1 MLVAIAIT
9 AFTQIGATQTTHGAM
24 FQDNP
29 FEVTEK
35 DGSTSKEGST
45 SRDSEAAG
53 SGTKEQEKVFELT
66 ADNEQSNVGLVV
78 RSVRRQ
84 DPQTPAELAQ
94 AISSLMDVEAWV
106 DARVY
111 LNQLSKVV
119 MNDKELY
126 DLYTDRGAEFFYI
139 LHSVEQLA
147 PDSQRLAKRVLSA
160 AKNYATSDARIR
172 NLVKTLADPNI
183 NVRSTALRKI
193 KQVGPQGYAAM
204 LEVFGDEKL
213 KDLWPGVRG
222 AVRRLENDATE
233 VLVAGATCG
242 NPQIQVE
249 SYYGLANLGTN
260 EAIDLISFLYLSPNT
275 PQNVKTFAER
285 RLRVY
290 FGGSIDR
297 SSLVANLS
305 RKANQ
310 NLRGQRKNTSSNARV
325 KVWQYQA
332 ASNKF
337 ESNRVSLVVASRI
350 RAAS

>member
-1 MLVAIAIT
+1 MIYG
-9 AFTQIGATQTTHGAM
+9 AFV
-24 FQDNP
+24 QDNP
-29 FEVTEK
+29 FEVSEK
-35 DGSTSKEGST
+35 EEGST
-45 SRDSEAAG
+45 TRGNTDAG
-53 SGTKEQEKVFELT
+53 SGTKAEGKVFELT
-66 ADNEQSNVGLVV
+66 SENERSNVGLVI

-94 AISSLMDVEAWV
+94 AISSLIDVEAWA

-126 DLYTDRGAEFFYI
+126 DLYTERGAEFFYI
-139 LHSVEQLA
+139 LHSVEQLS

-160 AKNYATSDARIR
+160 AKNYSTSDARIR
-172 NLVKTLADPNI
+172 NLVKTLANPNI
-183 NVRSTALRKI
+183 NVRSNALQKL
-193 KQVGPQGYAAM
+193 KQVGPPGYAAM

-222 AVRRLENDATE
+222 AVRRLEDDATE
-233 VLVAGATCG
+233 ILVAGATCG

-260 EAIDLISFLYLSPNT
+260 EAIDLISFLYLSPKT

-285 RLRVY
+285 RLREY

-297 SSLVANLS
+297 SSLIANLS

-325 KVWQYQA
+325 NVWQYQA

-350 RAAS
+350 RAASQAQLLFEIDEKVGWS

>member
-1 MLVAIAIT
+1 MIYG
-9 AFTQIGATQTTHGAM
+9 AFV
-24 FQDNP
+24 QDNP
-29 FEVTEK
+29 FEVSEK
-35 DGSTSKEGST
+35 EEGST
-45 SRDSEAAG
+45 TRGNTDAG
-53 SGTKEQEKVFELT
+53 SGTKAEGKVFELT
-66 ADNEQSNVGLVV
+66 SENE
-78 RSVRRQ
+78 RSK

-94 AISSLMDVEAWV
+94 AISSLIDVEAWA

-126 DLYTDRGAEFFYI
+126 DLYTERGAEFFYI
-139 LHSVEQLA
+139 LHSVEQLS

-213 KDLWPGVRG
+213 KDLWPGVH
-222 AVRRLENDATE
+222 
-233 VLVAGATCG
+233 
-242 NPQIQVE
+242 
-249 SYYGLANLGTN
+249 LGTN

-337 ESNRVSLVVASRI
+337 ESNRVSPAGFERPAKLNCCSKLILTTARTASCFCWPLSRRRKSRLVPTRQSMPKYC
-350 RAAS
+350 